1 MDVNSILSKDE
12 IEQIYKEIRLNPEY
26 LKHQHKYNQWVRQ
39 GDYMKAH
46 FEQKVMK
53 EMEIKTF
60 EIVAKQRINIWE
72 IVKEKIAHIPDED
85 KQYLNISSNALRMIA
100 DVIEVFIMDINT
112 IMKRNGLN
120 DVDEYNKLQNA
131 LNEAKS
137 CVRVFD
143 NLTNDEKVI
152 NMFGDGCDNLYKL
165 VFNKASSFVN
175 KVKKYEESAK
185 KKSTHQKKI
194 A

>member
-1 MDVNSILSKDE
+1 MDILNQISKAIKEAKWLE
-12 IEQIYKEIRLNPEY
+12 ITYQNKQNETTQYWIAIKDMKFKECMTMKKLNAE
-26 LKHQHKYNQWVRQ
+26 
-39 GDYMKAH
+39 
-46 FEQKVMK
+46 
-53 EMEIKTF
+53 EIKQFADALIFT
-60 EIVAKQRINIWE
+60 ESEAKDITDLFYNLKMENPVNHW
-72 IVKEKIAHIPDED
+72 KIMMP
-85 KQYLNISSNALRMIA
+85 
-100 DVIEVFIMDINT
+100 
-112 IMKRNGLN
+112 LN